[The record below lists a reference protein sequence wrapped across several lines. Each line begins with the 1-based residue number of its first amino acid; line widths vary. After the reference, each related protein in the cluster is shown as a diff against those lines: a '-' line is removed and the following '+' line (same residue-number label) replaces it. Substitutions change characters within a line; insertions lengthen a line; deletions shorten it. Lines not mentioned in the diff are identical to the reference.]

1 MYTLAVEEE
10 QRQQQAKKRWQH
22 VVDKRQGHRGTV
34 HLEPREAPR
43 KVESSLLSSHVQ
55 NTLTYHRRNRAART
69 GGASIQTAR
78 RPKTRKAKC
87 PNFSLSTGPRLH
99 RGHIC
104 KPSRTEEQAV
114 DLNTSEYPKPE
125 RMPVDMRPI
134 EPDQEQVRPNHCHD
148 IH

>member
-1 MYTLAVEEE
+1 MHTLAVEEE
-10 QRQQQAKKRWQH
+10 QRQQQAKRRQH
-22 VVDKRQGHRGTV
+22 VVDKGRATGAQYTLSPEKHQ
-34 HLEPREAPR
+34 E

-55 NTLTYHRRNRAART
+55 NTLTYHRRNRAARA
-69 GGASIQTAR
+69 GGASSQTAR

-87 PNFSLSTGPRLH
+87 PNFSLSTVPRLH
-99 RGHIC
+99 RGHKC

-114 DLNTSEYPKPE
+114 DLNSSEYPKPE

-134 EPDQEQVRPNHCHD
+134 EPDREQVRPNHCHD